1 VVGSLLLAPLLGR
14 DFFPTVDAGQLRLH
28 VRAPAGTRIEESE
41 RWFTQ
46 VEDVIRKDIPASEIA
61 TVLDNIGTPVSG
73 INLVLGDSSMISS
86 ADGEILVS
94 LRTPHAPTAD
104 YARKLRGDLAGRFP
118 NLQFFFLP
126 ADIAT
131 QVLNFGLSA
140 PIDVQLAG
148 PRSNQAQNLVI
159 ARRLEDRIGRIAGA
173 VDVHLGQVVARPEL
187 RVTVDRT
194 LAQQVGLTQR
204 DVAGNMLIALSG
216 SAQTAP
222 NFWLD
227 ARAGVAYPIA
237 VQTPQYRIDSIP
249 ALERTP
255 VMPPVPGAAPQLL
268 GNMATVSRGW
278 SALNPTHYDVMPTI
292 DVLANVDGAD
302 LGSVAAALQQVVA
315 DETRGLPHG
324 STLLIRGQVQSMQSS
339 FHGLAVGLALAVL
352 LVYLLLVVNFQSLV
366 DPLIILMALPGATT
380 GIVWMLFLSGTTVS
394 VPALMGAIMAIGV
407 ATANSILVVTFAND
421 QRASGADATAA
432 AMAAGATR
440 LRPVLMTALAMVI
453 GMLPMSLGLG
463 EGGEQNA
470 PLGRA
475 VIGGLSLATFATL
488 FLVPVVYSA
497 LRTTAPHAPLDTEQE
512 RMDGMERE
520 AEHV

>member
-1 VVGSLLLAPLLGR
+1 
-14 DFFPTVDAGQLRLH
+14 
-28 VRAPAGTRIEESE
+28 
-41 RWFTQ
+41 
-46 VEDVIRKDIPASEIA
+46 
-61 TVLDNIGTPVSG
+61 
-73 INLVLGDSSMISS
+73 
-86 ADGEILVS
+86 
-94 LRTPHAPTAD
+94 
-104 YARKLRGDLAGRFP
+104 
-118 NLQFFFLP
+118 LQFFFLP
-126 ADIAT
+126 PDIAT

-140 PIDVQLAG
+140 PIDVQVTG
-148 PRSNQAQNLVI
+148 PRSNQAQNLRV
-159 ARRLEDRIGRIAGA
+159 ARELQDRIGRIPGA
-173 VDVHLGQVVARPEL
+173 VDVHLGQVVERPEL
-187 RVTVDRT
+187 HVTVDRT

-204 DVAGNMLIALSG
+204 DVAGDMLISLS
-216 SAQTAP
+216 SSSQTAP

-227 ARAGVAYPIA
+227 AQAGVAYPIA
-237 VQTPQYRIDSIP
+237 VQTPQYKIDSIP

-255 VMPPVPGAAPQLL
+255 VMPPGPNAAPQLL
-268 GNMATVSRGW
+268 GNLATFARG
-278 SALNPTHYDVMPTI
+278 SGAVNVTHYDVMPTI

-302 LGSVAAALQQVVA
+302 LGSVGGAVQRTVA
-315 DETRGLPHG
+315 DEMQKLPRGSALVV
-324 STLLIRGQVQSMQSS
+324 RGQVQSMQSS
-339 FHGLAVGLALAVL
+339 FHGLAVGIALAVV

-366 DPLIILMALPGATT
+366 DPLIILMALPGVTA
-380 GIVWMLFLSGTTVS
+380 GIIWMLFLSGTTVS

-421 QRASGADATAA
+421 QRARGLDAAAA

-497 LRTTAPHAPLDTEQE
+497 LRKAAPREQLDEAPNEGPNEALTEGLE
-512 RMDGMERE
+512 GEVS
-520 AEHV
+520 HV